1 MITREKVC
9 VSCPSEMGCAGNR
22 CLQGYV
28 THWFCDNCGMEFSKY
43 QLRRVDEGD
52 VLCCEC
58 LGEYAQGLFPIPEEE
73 DYDES

>member
-1 MITREKVC
+1 M
-9 VSCPSEMGCAGNR
+9 
-22 CLQGYV
+22 QGYIV
-28 THWFCDNCGMEFSKY
+28 HWFCDNCGMEFSKY

-58 LGEYAQGLFPIPEEE
+58 LGEYAQGLFPIPEEG